1 MPFVLKYVVEVIP
14 PTAAILESM
23 VRSKLPSVM
32 GPAIVRAVDLRVM
45 GAVSVKVPAVMAP
58 VWLSLP
64 IVMPERELE
73 KLVAK

>member
-1 MPFVLKYVVEVIP
+1 
-14 PTAAILESM
+14 
-23 VRSKLPSVM
+23 M